1 MNHYETN
8 DGMFG
13 RSWVEE
19 RVRLEKRKRSILKL
33 WKLEDEKR
41 LLDERKRQL
50 EAR

>member
-1 MNHYETN
+1 MNRYETN

-13 RSWVEE
+13 KSWVGK

-33 WKLEDEKR
+33 WKLEDEKK